1 MRPSLLIAAGVLSA
15 LAVTGCY
22 HNDPPPP
29 TILLTGTAVAGPVC
43 PVEQDPPDPGCA
55 PRPVEGAP
63 IFVQPADGRDIMIAQ
78 GTTDADGVVVLRVP
92 PGDYVVSGGDVSGLM
107 GLPEPT
113 AVSVDAGATSTLD
126 LGYDTGIR

>member
-1 MRPSLLIAAGVLSA
+1 MHRP
-15 LAVTGCY
+15 
-22 HNDPPPP
+22 
-29 TILLTGTAVAGPVC
+29 ILLLVALLLAGCVPGATPRPGGADGTLEVTVTASPVC

-92 PGDYVVSGGDVSGLM
+92 PGDYVVSGGEVSGLM